1 MRPLG
6 AEKTMQPDESPF
18 PTFWWGT
25 SLENVGLESVR
36 PHVGTYGRYE
46 FAQLPPVPFQM
57 RGELDW
63 LAAAHPHELNIGKD
77 KATENANALKA
88 LHTASEVLGLRLP
101 AVFTKFMGTHSLQ
114 ERIRSNTD
122 CFLDLSPTPVRS
134 PLGVGYL
141 VRFLA
146 DSQGCVFWY
155 LYLTAD
161 GLDHAVVSSPDFYG
175 NEIERGQTEEPDPKN
190 IVFSA
195 ESFEIFLCRFWLENE
210 IWFAKY
216 EKTPMPDVGIAYIE
230 QYQRRQT

>member
-1 MRPLG
+1 
-6 AEKTMQPDESPF
+6 MQPDESPF
-18 PTFWWGT
+18 PTYWWGT

-36 PHVGTYGRYE
+36 PRVGTYGRYE

-63 LAAAHPHELNIGKD
+63 LAAAPPHESNIGD
-77 KATENANALKA
+77 ERATENANALAA
-88 LHTASEVLGLRLP
+88 LHASSEVLRLRLP
-101 AVFTKFMGTHSLQ
+101 AVFTKFMGTRSLQ

-122 CFLDLSPTPVRS
+122 CFLDLCPSPVHS
-134 PLGVGYL
+134 PLGGGYL

-146 DSQGCVFWY
+146 DSQACVFWY

-161 GLDHAVVSSPDFYG
+161 GLDHAVVASPGFYG
-175 NEIERGQTEEPDPKN
+175 AEVEEWPNEEPDPRD

-210 IWFAKY
+210 IWFAAY

-230 QYQRRQT
+230 QYRRSG